1 MSSTIIPKSGRQERR
16 MLVPASATLRW
27 LDIVGALIALILL
40 APLFVVAILLILYED
55 GRPIFFCQT
64 RVGQN
69 GEPFLIL
76 KFRTMRRE
84 TGGRAIT
91 VAGDTRV
98 TRAGAW
104 LRKRKLDEL
113 PQLINVVRGEMSLIG
128 PRPEVPEYIESHD
141 DLRRVVMQ
149 MRPGIT
155 DLASLMFRNE
165 EEMLAEVV
173 DPETHYRSSL
183 LPAKLL
189 WNIRYQESRSLL
201 RDFKLLWLTAWYS
214 FFPAKFDRE
223 RILRAFGMQGVSSR
237 TPGAGLPCG
246 ARFVKRTNR

>member
-1 MSSTIIPKSGRQERR
+1 MSSTTIPKSGRREMR
-16 MLVPASATLRW
+16 MLAPPSASRRL
-27 LDIVGALIALILL
+27 LDIGGALVALILL
-40 APLFVVAILLILYED
+40 APLWVAAVLLILYDD
-55 GRPIFFCQT
+55 GPPVFFRQS

-84 TGGRAIT
+84 TVGRAIT
-91 VAGDTRV
+91 VSGDHRV

-113 PQLINVVRGEMSLIG
+113 PQLINVIRGDMSLIG
-128 PRPEVPEYIESHD
+128 PRPEVPEYVEPHD
-141 DLRRVVMQ
+141 ELQRVVMQ

-165 EEMLAEVV
+165 EELLATVA
-173 DPETHYRSSL
+173 DPEAHYRSSI
-183 LPAKLL
+183 LPVKLA

-201 RDFKLLWLTAWYS
+201 RDLKLLWLTAWYS
-214 FFPAKFDRE
+214 FFPRTYDRE
-223 RILRAFGMQGVSSR
+223 SIPHIFGM
-237 TPGAGLPCG
+237 GAGIRGGLDSEIENEST
-246 ARFVKRTNR
+246 RHD